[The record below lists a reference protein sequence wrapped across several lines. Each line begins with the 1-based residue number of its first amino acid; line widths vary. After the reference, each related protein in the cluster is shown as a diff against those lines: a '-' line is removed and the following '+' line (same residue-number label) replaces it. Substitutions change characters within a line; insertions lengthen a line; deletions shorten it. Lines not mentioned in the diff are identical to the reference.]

1 MAGLD
6 EFDDFEAGKT
16 PMGSDLMQGL
26 QTLALDQ
33 EIDFKLYGRVILPI
47 DGFVYWVRADLLA
60 QKAFAQSGLVTATQ
74 LVKDDTKRR
83 TIHAK
88 GSLHYTAD
96 FRQEEAENYA
106 GNRVLFTS
114 TQEIQ
119 DLNAIA
125 PGTMWIGTFGDLRFG
140 FSALA
145 GRFIQAGIWHYSGF
159 AIYPD
164 MEPQI
169 IDSAQDFSSVQIVSN
184 SLPAWLAISSYFPPW
199 AFWGPL
205 PTLFPSFLAPDNEPP
220 PFATVHIIP
229 EATTALASAPTIDPT
244 TSTHTQLCSDRVRV
258 TLWGAN
264 NKMALDFVDAV
275 YRYSSDT
282 GNIGIMNMPVIR
294 DEKRTQSE
302 LRTIAQKKSFEVE
315 CSYLQS
321 QMRIVATKL
330 IKSCIPTIYISGRGG
345 IP

>member
-6 EFDDFEAGKT
+6 EFDDLSDGRT
-16 PMGSDLMQGL
+16 PMGSDLFEGL
-26 QTLALDQ
+26 KTLALDQ
-33 EIDFKLYGRVILPI
+33 EIDFKLYGRVILPV
-47 DGFVYWVRADLLA
+47 DNYVFWVRADLLP
-60 QKAFAQSGLVTATQ
+60 QKAFAQSGLVTAST
-74 LVKDDTKRR
+74 LSKDDMKRR
-83 TIHAK
+83 TIAAK

-106 GNRVLFTS
+106 GNRMLFTS
-114 TQEIQ
+114 TQEVQ

-125 PGTMWIGTFGDLRFG
+125 PGTMWIGSFGKLRFG

-145 GRFIQAGIWHYSGF
+145 GRFVQAGIWHYSGF

-169 IDSAQDFSSVQIVSN
+169 IDSAQAFSSAQIVSN
-184 SLPAWLAISSYFPPW
+184 SLPAWLAIAGYFPPW

-205 PTLFPSFLAPDNEPP
+205 PTLFPSFLVPDNEAP
-220 PFATVHIIP
+220 PFGSVHIIP
-229 EATTALASAPTIDPT
+229 ESTIGLASAPTIDPT
-244 TSTHTQLCSDRVRV
+244 TSSHTQLCSERVRI
-258 TLWGAN
+258 TLWGLN
-264 NKMALDFVDAV
+264 NQAALDFVDAV

-282 GNIGIMNMPVIR
+282 GNIGIMNIPVIR

-302 LRTIAQKKSFEVE
+302 LRTIAQKKSMEIEV
-315 CSYLQS
+315 SYLQS
-321 QMRIVATKL
+321 VMRNVATQV
-330 IKSCIPTIYISGRGG
+330 IKSCIPTIYIGGRGG